1 MGCVMLDCIP
11 EIVDLRMPELFISF
25 EVEIYAG
32 ILDGR
37 KSFANSFEY
46 FITCSCDLINNGK

>member
-1 MGCVMLDCIP
+1 MGCVMLECIP
-11 EIVDLRMPELFISF
+11 EIMDLRIPELFISF
-25 EVEIYAG
+25 EVKMYAEILYA
-32 ILDGR
+32 R